1 MSDEELAQMICD
13 IDKYFYFKCDELG
26 ISFGLIRQTEDEF
39 LNEVFKD
46 FEKKVSNI

>member
-13 IDKYFYFKCDELG
+13 IDKDFYFKCNDFGEISMG
-26 ISFGLIRQTEDEF
+26 IIRQTEEEF

-46 FEKKVSNI
+46 Q